1 MDKNN
6 YCSVK
11 LAKGEVHVYDFGKV
25 KLHAYRTDDYLSDEV
40 FIVEKDGKSVII
52 ESPCFFDN
60 NAALDGYV
68 ADLNVEGILIA
79 YHDAGGAFL
88 PNARKY
94 ATLNA
99 KLYGEQG
106 GGKALID
113 NFANVFGAAFDSSLH
128 NITDIIEDGDIN
140 IGGIDFVITKTSEA
154 YNIEIPEI
162 NAVYTHML
170 GHDCHSIVAGAAHAD
185 AIIKE
190 LSDYIDKGFAFILT
204 SHYTPEDLK
213 DARTKIDYLMQLKI
227 VAANCKSGEQFK
239 AEVKKLFPQYSG
251 DNYLDMTAAMFFA

>member
-140 IGGIDFVITKTSEA
+140 IGGIDFVIRRARLTISKSPTLMPC
-154 YNIEIPEI
+154 IRIC
-162 NAVYTHML
+162 L
-170 GHDCHSIVAGAAHAD
+170 GTTATLLLRVRRMPTR
-185 AIIKE
+185 
-190 LSDYIDKGFAFILT
+190 L
-204 SHYTPEDLK
+204 LK
-213 DARTKIDYLMQLKI
+213 
-227 VAANCKSGEQFK
+227 S
-239 AEVKKLFPQYSG
+239 
-251 DNYLDMTAAMFFA
+251 